1 MNSKAIFLDRDG
13 VLIDNLDH
21 YYIWKT
27 DQMKLIEGVI
37 ANLKLLSER
46 GYHLFIV
53 SNQGGIARKLYSKSD
68 TQQIHSLLHNKF
80 RDNGIHITDINFC
93 PHHPEIENCLC
104 RKPQPLMIE
113 KLLARYKIDPEYSY
127 FIGDSESD
135 MKAASKAGIKGI
147 HIPSNQN
154 MRPFIEQLLK

>member
-13 VLIDNLDH
+13 VLIDNSYH

-27 DQMKLIEGVI
+27 DQVKLIEGVI

-46 GYHLFIV
+46 AYHLFIV

-68 TQQIHSLLHNKF
+68 AQQIHSLLLNKF
-80 RDNGIHITDINFC
+80 RENGIHITDINFC

-113 KLLARYKIDPEYSY
+113 KLLAKYKIDPEYSY

-147 HIPSNQN
+147 HIPPNQN
-154 MRPFIEQLLK
+154 MRPFIEQLL